1 MPASSERKAKA
12 APRRK
17 GAEHAAVAKL
27 TANTEEN
34 LGHYLMSRILQGM

>member
-12 APRRK
+12 ALKRK

-27 TANTEEN
+27 LACSEEN